1 MKALALL
8 IILYCAA
15 PAFAGESE
23 KVFEQVRGSVVTI
36 ASLDEQGQVDGEG
49 SGVVIGPRQVVT
61 NCHVVQDAVTLRV
74 RSGDKQFPATVLSGN
89 IARDLCRLEVKDL
102 TAPSVTIRVSTD
114 VKPGEPVHIVGNPL
128 GFGLAVGS
136 GLVSA
141 IKRTGD
147 DIHIYTSAPA
157 SPGSS
162 GGGLFDAQGRLV
174 GITTSGYR
182 AAQNFNIALPAE
194 WITELIE
201 NGVPWKT
208 QLKVEPDPDWLGRAE
223 SLREAGEWA
232 KLEEWARNWK
242 EFWPASALAD
252 ELLGLALLKQER
264 KQDAMT
270 ALLSALQK
278 DPQNAAAYGYRAE
291 LRRILG
297 DKKGALEDIRRAQ
310 ELNPSSGYFYRTS
323 AYWLREDKD
332 REGAVAAVETA
343 LRREPWDSLAW
354 ELLGELR
361 HDQKQY
367 QEAEKAYRTVLRL
380 NPGEPTAA
388 ANLASILAFLGK
400 PDTARQTLT
409 KGNPTDTSQAANTWL
424 NIGATE
430 GKNQRYTE
438 SEKAYRK
445 ALELK
450 PDLAAAWMG
459 LGTVLRTTGR
469 ATEAEEA
476 FRKALKLDQSQARA
490 WLNLG
495 DMLNERGDKP
505 AAKDAYEKATVA
517 DPSLAPAWF
526 ALGSLYHE
534 QHNVAATAKAFAEAA
549 RLDPG
554 NADSWAFLGE
564 ALIRSGQGEKGGD
577 ALRKA
582 ESLNPKSEAALQGLA
597 LYYGSVRGEQE
608 RALEYVER
616 GLAINPASTV
626 FWSSKGYGF
635 LKLKRYSEAVQAL
648 ETAIRLQPDFA
659 NAWINL
665 GEAHMRQNQI
675 GKAIAALEKAL
686 LLSPTAVDARIYV
699 AQCYAGT
706 RQFDKAQSHMDVL
719 IGQAPKVPATWS
731 MQTAIFMEQHKK
743 LEALSA
749 YAKLKSLNPEMAR
762 TLRDRYLT
770 RGKQYELPE

>member
-15 PAFAGESE
+15 PAFAEEAE
-23 KVFEQVRGSVVTI
+23 KVFDQVRDSVVTI
-36 ASLDEQGQVDGEG
+36 ASLDEQGQVEGEG
-49 SGVVIGPRQVVT
+49 SGVVIGPGQVVT

-89 IARDLCRLEVKDL
+89 IARDFCRLEVKDL
-102 TAPSVTIRVSTD
+102 TAPSVTIRISTD

-147 DIHIYTSAPA
+147 DIHIYTSAPT

-162 GGGLFDAQGRLV
+162 GGGLFDAQGRLI
-174 GITTSGYR
+174 GITTARYLG
-182 AAQNFNIALPAE
+182 AQNFNLALPAE
-194 WITELIE
+194 WVTELIK
-201 NGVPWKT
+201 NGAPWKT
-208 QLKVEPDPDWLGRAE
+208 PPMVEPDSDWLGRAE

-232 KLEEWARNWK
+232 KLEGWARSWK
-242 EFWPASALAD
+242 EFWPTSALAD
-252 ELLGLALLKQER
+252 ELLGLALLKRDR

-291 LRRILG
+291 LRRIIG

-310 ELNPSSGYFYRTS
+310 ELNPSSGYFYRTL

-332 REGAVAAVETA
+332 REGAVTAVEAAV
-343 LRREPWDSLAW
+343 RREPWDWLAW

-361 HDQKQY
+361 HDQQQH
-367 QEAEKAYRTVLRL
+367 QEAEKGYRTVLRL
-380 NPGEPTAA
+380 KPGEPTAA
-388 ANLASILAFLGK
+388 ANLASVLAFLGK

-409 KGNPTDTSQAANTWL
+409 KGTPVDTTQAAKTWL
-424 NIGATE
+424 NIGAME
-430 GKNQRYTE
+430 GKNQRFAE
-438 SEKAYRK
+438 SEKAFRK
-445 ALELK
+445 ALELN
-450 PDLAAAWMG
+450 PDLAVAWTG
-459 LGTVLRTTGR
+459 LGMTLRTTGR

-476 FRKALKLDQSQARA
+476 FRKALKLDQSQAGA

-495 DMLNERGDKP
+495 DMLNERGDTT
-505 AAKDAYEKATVA
+505 AAKDAYEKATIA

-526 ALGSLYHE
+526 ALGSLYRE
-534 QHNVAATAKAFAEAA
+534 QRNVAATAKAFAEAA
-549 RLDPG
+549 RLDPA

-564 ALIRSGQGEKGGD
+564 ALIRSGQGEKAND

-582 ESLNPKSEAALQGLA
+582 ENLNPKNEFALQGLA

-616 GLAINPASTV
+616 GLAINPASPI
-626 FWSSKGYGF
+626 FWSSKGYGL
-635 LKLKRYSEAVQAL
+635 LKLKRYPEAVQAL

-665 GEAHMRQNQI
+665 GEAHLRQNQI
-675 GKAIAALEKAL
+675 GKAIVALEKAL
-686 LLSPTAVDARIYV
+686 QLSPTAVDARFYA

-706 RQFDKAQSHMDVL
+706 RQFDKAQSHMDIL
-719 IGQAPKVPATWS
+719 IRQAPKVPTTWS
-731 MQTAIFMEQHKK
+731 LQTAIYMEQNKK

-749 YAKLKSLNPEMAR
+749 YGNLKSLNPEMAI
-762 TLRDRYLT
+762 TLRGKYLF

>member
-8 IILYCAA
+8 IILFCAA
-15 PAFAGESE
+15 QTFAGETE
-23 KVFEQVRGSVVTI
+23 KVFDQVRDSVVTI
-36 ASLDEQGQVDGEG
+36 VSLDEQGQVDGEG
-49 SGVVIGPRQVVT
+49 SGVVIGPGQVVT
-61 NCHVVQDAVTLRV
+61 NCHVVQDAVALRV
-74 RSGDKQFPATVLSGN
+74 RSGDKHFPATVLSGN

-174 GITTSGYR
+174 GITTSGYL

-201 NGVPWKT
+201 NGVPWET
-208 QLKVEPDPDWLGRAE
+208 PLKVQPDPDWLDRAE

-232 KLEEWARNWK
+232 KLEEWARSWK

-252 ELLGLALLKQER
+252 ELLGLALLKQDR
-264 KQDAMT
+264 KQDAMS

-332 REGAVAAVETA
+332 REGAVTAVEAAV
-343 LRREPWDSLAW
+343 RREPWDWLAW

-361 HDQKQY
+361 HDQQQH

-380 NPGEPTAA
+380 KPGEPTAA
-388 ANLASILAFLGK
+388 ANLASVLAFLGK

-409 KGNPTDTSQAANTWL
+409 KGTPVDTTQAAKTWL
-424 NIGATE
+424 SIGATE
-430 GKNQRYTE
+430 GKNQRFAE
-438 SEKAYRK
+438 SEKAFRK
-445 ALELK
+445 ALELN
-450 PDLAAAWMG
+450 PDLAVAWMG
-459 LGTVLRTTGR
+459 LGMTLRTTGR

-476 FRKALKLDQSQARA
+476 FRKALKLDQSQAGA

-495 DMLNERGDKP
+495 DMLNERGDKT

-517 DPSLAPAWF
+517 GPSLAPAWF
-526 ALGSLYHE
+526 ALGVLHFFD
-534 QHNVAATAKAFAEAA
+534 QRNMTAAAITFAEAV
-549 RLDPG
+549 RLDPA
-554 NADSWAFLGE
+554 NADAWAYLGVS
-564 ALIRSGQGEKGGD
+564 LVRSGQGEKGID

-582 ESLNPKSEAALQGLA
+582 ESLNPNSETALQGLA
-597 LYYGSVRGEQE
+597 LYYGLHGDEE

-616 GLAINPASTV
+616 GLAINPASPI
-626 FWSSKGYGF
+626 FWSSKGHG
-635 LKLKRYSEAVQAL
+635 LMKLKRYQEAVQAL

-665 GEAHMRQNQI
+665 GEAHLRQNQI
-675 GKAIAALEKAL
+675 GKAIGALEKAL
-686 LLSPTAVDARIYV
+686 QLSPTAVDARFYA

-706 RQFDKAQSHMDVL
+706 RQFDKAQSHMDIL
-719 IGQAPKVPATWS
+719 IRQAPKVPSTWS
-731 MQTAIFMEQHKK
+731 LQTAIYMEQNKK

-749 YAKLKSLNPEMAR
+749 YGNLKSLNPEMAR
-762 TLRDRYLT
+762 TLRGKYLF